1 MVDTEDA
8 EQADVKENIAKV
20 DTSDVIHRLT
30 DEGVDWVYMQKS
42 ELSEFILLPSLLS
55 ILEALTM
62 TRSLP
67 LPSGRNWFRQIPA

>member
-1 MVDTEDA
+1 MDTKDA

-42 ELSEFILLPSLLS
+42 ELSEFILIPPLLS
-55 ILEALTM
+55 KLE
-62 TRSLP
+62 SH
-67 LPSGRNWFRQIPA
+67 